1 MYCMCRMLLNT
12 VKNKRIPIEQGFS
25 VSLTD
30 FESGLLSGA
39 VVMNLAHKCAHLH
52 RVLVLV
58 VQPICLK
65 EGGIMSYN
73 LNFGLTAFHS
83 NKCILRNN

>member
-1 MYCMCRMLLNT
+1 MHVSNAVNCYKVPNE
-12 VKNKRIPIEQGFS
+12 PGFS
-25 VSLTD
+25 VPLTD
-30 FESGLLSGA
+30 FESGLLGGA
-39 VVMNLAHKCAHLH
+39 VVVNLAHKCAHLH